1 MNDMFD
7 ENKINNLDDKNNK
20 KLKLLCDEEPEIIS
34 YGKSAA
40 TDIGDFMH
48 SFEEHMYLIS
58 GKMSDEIR
66 EYSIECTSPLLPDL
80 TNQPTSDSLYE
91 RDIIPTDFPLDEK
104 QKANYKNFKDA
115 VLFSLDQKFTDD
127 TFFDK
132 NAYATCLEHDEE
144 YQLSK
149 DKNDYPFVSEDKN
162 FANTETTKNN
172 LEHSYT
178 SKLATNYNNALY
190 TRNEFGKGAQDVLD
204 MISKHASDHKS
215 EEFNFSKVILDYKN
229 KQDKSRNEFG
239 GMSYGNG
246 AVMQDGVNIFAA
258 QGFKQGLE
266 LTDTFI
272 NNMYDHDYSRK
283 AARATFTAGFCA
295 NCGLRQETILNIIHF
310 LYYDPDPLKNGGN
323 YTNPEEGQK
332 HPETKKLLPRDA
344 QFLKVGEYNFCTL
357 DMISHR
363 GGKTLEDTDLNELQ
377 KIDEEDCNGY
387 VTHNYFATN
396 ALATAMLVLKI
407 CLTSKCAEEAVIKIL
422 RAAGDSDTIAA
433 AAIPIIAALFGL
445 PKDWVEKIWVYSM
458 RTDII
463 TEEKPTE
470 ENTKHAD
477 EPDDLKNIKKFD
489 EKGNFIYHN
498 EINRLADKTYGH
510 HYRENAKI
518 EWQLKN
524 IYELMEYL
532 VKEKENSKDKNKDK
546 LLNYIFNRIRADIDF
561 MLDRNQ
567 EYELEKEPE
576 LDITEEEIERA
587 KKLTEEEALSSKK
600 NHALRLKYLRA
611 KNKVRIY
618 KHRNATARF
627 QTKAKNDKLNNL
639 TRENITNTKKE
650 LEKINGFFGKNG
662 IDAIKANG
670 YEVLNENNCKADN
683 IKKNGFYDDK
693 IYDDMYKKALETLG
707 MQKKKNDVK
716 IKTAKSSEGKDTVI
730 KINEENDNEYE
741 DVGTKTKNTEIK
753 IEDVKTKNATDTN
766 TKIIFWTWKKKLVC
780 SVLVIIAVNVVLF
793 WQLSFAVAFWS
804 ALGTWVLYFFVLWLI
819 NRFNESKPIDAIGTK
834 GQNND
839 KNPVIG
845 QEKTKEEIKQPSI
858 GNKNN
863 QIIDPNQKNNNL
875 N

>member
-1 MNDMFD
+1 MNDIFN
-7 ENKINNLDDKNNK
+7 ESEINNFGNK
-20 KLKLLCDEEPEIIS
+20 DSRKLKLLYDEKPEIVS
-34 YGKSAA
+34 YGKPSA
-40 TDIGDFMH
+40 TDIGDFMC
-48 SFEEHMYLIS
+48 SFIEHLWTS
-58 GKMSDEIR
+58 CGKMSDQIKEG
-66 EYSIECTSPLLPDL
+66 SIQYTNPLIPDL
-80 TNQPTSDSLYE
+80 TDQQISNSLYK
-91 RDIIPTDFPLDEK
+91 RNIIPINFPPSSD
-104 QKANYKNFKDA
+104 YKDLGGSILYLLQHKDP
-115 VLFSLDQKFTDD
+115 KFTDD

-132 NAYATCLEHDEE
+132 NAYKSCLEHDEE
-144 YQLSK
+144 YKLSQ
-149 DKNDYPFVSEDKN
+149 DRNQYDFVSDNEK
-162 FANTETTKNN
+162 FANTKTEKNN
-172 LEHSYT
+172 LEHVYT
-178 SKLATNYNNALY
+178 FNLATSRANSPYVERELCGAGNVISAMSRHVSDNQ
-190 TRNEFGKGAQDVLD
+190 GK
-204 MISKHASDHKS
+204 
-215 EEFNFSKVILDYKN
+215 EFNFSEFIFDYK
-229 KQDKSRNEFG
+229 KQEANLGRFG
-239 GMSYGNG
+239 GRSYGNG
-246 AVMQDGVNIFAA
+246 AVMQNGVNIFAA
-258 QGFKQGLE
+258 QGFKQGLK
-266 LTDTFI
+266 LTDTLI
-272 NNMYDHDYSRK
+272 NNIYDHDYSRR
-283 AARATFTAGFCA
+283 AARALFTAGFCA
-295 NCGLRQETILNIIHF
+295 NIGLRQETILNIIHF
-310 LYYDPDPLKNGGN
+310 LYYDPNPLKNGEQ
-323 YTNPEEGQK
+323 YTNPEDNK
-332 HPETKKLLPRDA
+332 DSETGKVKFHDG
-344 QFLKVGEYNFCTL
+344 QFLKVGKYNFCTL

-363 GGKTLEDTDLNELQ
+363 KGKTLENTDPDKLQ
-377 KIDEEDCNGY
+377 KIDENDCNGY
-387 VTHNYFATN
+387 IEHNYFATS
-396 ALATAMLVLKI
+396 ALPTAMLVIKI
-407 CLTSKCAEEAVIKIL
+407 CLTSKCAEEAIRKIL

-458 RTDII
+458 RTDIM

-489 EKGNFIYHN
+489 EHGNFIYHN

-518 EWQLKN
+518 EWQLRN

-683 IKKNGFYDDK
+683 MKKNGFYDDK
-693 IYDDMYKKALETLG
+693 IYDDMYKKALETLEI
-707 MQKKKNDVK
+707 KKKKDAEY
-716 IKTAKSSEGKDTVI
+716 ITAEKSKALKQGQ
-730 KINEENDNEYE
+730 
-741 DVGTKTKNTEIK
+741 
-753 IEDVKTKNATDTN
+753 DTN

-780 SVLVIIAVNVVLF
+780 SALVIIAVNVVLF

-839 KNPVIG
+839 KNPVTVKG
-845 QEKTKEEIKQPSI
+845 KTKEITQPSI
-858 GNKNN
+858 DNKNN
-863 QIIDPNQKNNNL
+863 QIIDPNQKNNSN
-875 N
+875 

>member
-1 MNDMFD
+1 MY
-7 ENKINNLDDKNNK
+7 
-20 KLKLLCDEEPEIIS
+20 DEEPEIIS

-80 TNQPTSDSLYE
+80 ANQPTSDSLYG
-91 RDIIPTDFPLDEK
+91 RDIIPTDFPSDEK
-104 QKANYKNFKDA
+104 QKVNYKNFKNN
-115 VLFSLDQKFTDD
+115 VSLGQKFTDD

-144 YQLSK
+144 YELSK
-149 DKNDYPFVSEDKN
+149 DENQYDFVSKNEN

-178 SKLATNYNNALY
+178 SKLATSYQNSRY
-190 TRNEFGKGAQDVLD
+190 TRDEFGDGAKGVLN
-204 MISKHASDHKS
+204 MISKHASDRKS
-215 EEFNFSKVILDYKN
+215 EKFNFSEVIFDYK
-229 KQDKSRNEFG
+229 KQEANRGGFG
-239 GMSYGNG
+239 GRSYGNG
-246 AVMQDGVNIFAA
+246 AVMQNGANIFAA
-258 QGFKQGLE
+258 QGFKQGLK
-266 LTDTFI
+266 LTDTLI
-272 NNMYDHDYSRK
+272 NNIYDHDYSRK
-283 AARATFTAGFCA
+283 AARALFTAGFCA
-295 NCGLRQETILNIIHF
+295 NIGLRQETILNIIHF
-310 LYYDPDPLKNGGN
+310 LYYDPDPLKNGEN
-323 YTNPEEGQK
+323 YTNPEKG
-332 HPETKKLLPRDA
+332 PKLPGTEKLFPFDA
-344 QFLKVGEYNFCTL
+344 QFLKVGEYNFCNF

-363 GGKTLEDTDLNELQ
+363 GGKTRDNTKQDELQ
-377 KIDEEDCNGY
+377 KIDENDCNGY
-387 VTHNYFATN
+387 AKHNYFATN
-396 ALATAMLVLKI
+396 ALATAMLVIKI

-422 RAAGDSDTIAA
+422 LAAGDSDTIAA

-458 RTDII
+458 QTKKM
-463 TEEKPTE
+463 TKEKPTP

-532 VKEKENSKDKNKDK
+532 VKEKENSKAENKDE
-546 LLNYIFNRIRADIDF
+546 LLNYIFKRIRADIDF
-561 MLDRNQ
+561 MLDRNK

-576 LDITEEEIERA
+576 LDITEKEIERA
-587 KKLTEEEALSSKK
+587 KKLTEEEALSSKES
-600 NHALRLKYLRA
+600 HALRLKYLRA

-639 TRENITNTKKE
+639 TRENIANIKTE
-650 LEKINGFFGKNG
+650 LEKVNNFFDTHNINEK
-662 IDAIKANG
+662 IQADK
-670 YEVLNENNCKADN
+670 YEALIENNCKADN
-683 IKKNGFYDDK
+683 MKKNGFYDDK
-693 IYDDMYKKALETLG
+693 IYDDMYKKALETLEI
-707 MQKKKNDVK
+707 KKKKDAEY
-716 IKTAKSSEGKDTVI
+716 ITAEKLKALKQGP
-730 KINEENDNEYE
+730 
-741 DVGTKTKNTEIK
+741 
-753 IEDVKTKNATDTN
+753 DTN
-766 TKIIFWTWKKKLVC
+766 TKIIFWTWKKKSSAGAVA
-780 SVLVIIAVNVVLF
+780 LVIIAVNVVMF

-819 NRFNESKPIDAIGTK
+819 NHFNESKPIDAIGTK

-839 KNPVIG
+839 KNPVTVKG
-845 QEKTKEEIKQPSI
+845 KTKEITQPLI
-858 GNKNN
+858 YDKDGP
-863 QIIDPNQKNNNL
+863 IIDPNQKNNSN
-875 N
+875 